1 MKRLLPFLLCAIL
14 CHAGMA
20 QKKELIQD
28 EQTILARANESLDAA
43 MQPGGELHEAVVKEH
58 LTGTYVLE
66 VSFCGK
72 GDISSVFV
80 VSAENG
86 NIPSQNRFKDL
97 VHQSRMPFKM
107 PKGRQYRVTHTFDL
121 SNTQTTLL
129 PENRSE

>member
-1 MKRLLPFLLCAIL
+1 MKRLLPLLLCALL

-28 EQTILARANESLDAA
+28 EPTILARANEAFDAA
-43 MQPGGELHEAVVKEH
+43 MRPGGELHEAVVKEH

-66 VSFCGK
+66 VSFCDK
-72 GDISSVFV
+72 GNISSVFV

-97 VHQSRMPFKM
+97 VHQGRLPFKM
-107 PKGRQYRVTHTFDL
+107 PRDHQYRLTHTFDL
-121 SNTQTTLL
+121 STTQTTLI